1 MAFNHLNLSLRRCDP
16 QKLRSQ
22 KGIAIDYHIL
32 KSTDHFY
39 SETLEEMIG
48 LVDHYIELR
57 ITNVLKKRTA

>member
-22 KGIAIDYHIL
+22 KGIAIDYQVL
-32 KSTDHFY
+32 KNTDHFY
-39 SETLEEMIG
+39 SESLEEMIG
-48 LVDHYIELR
+48 HVYNYIELR